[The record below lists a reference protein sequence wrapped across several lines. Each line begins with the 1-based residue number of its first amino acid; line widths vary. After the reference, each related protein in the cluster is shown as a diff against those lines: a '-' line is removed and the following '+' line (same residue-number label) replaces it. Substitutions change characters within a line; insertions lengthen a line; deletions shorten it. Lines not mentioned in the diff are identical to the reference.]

1 MGDLGQSI
9 EDRVRNQKVP
19 LHGPMFRCGSHVLP
33 ICKFY
38 FVCPGLRWN
47 SVRNFIIKKQQ
58 QQKKTPKKAQFSI
71 RKTRNLFIHTKTL
84 QYISQTCKWRCVFC
98 CFFLAYLMCFL
109 FVRKSEHCKARDTRS
124 LTEGAQWSS
133 FSDQHIS
140 FICIFINLF
149 ADSCTL
155 HPLVFRQNHV
165 TCQYNIMANLVGD
178 NILNWAFF
186 SCIAFLQFVRNSRK
200 LKGILSRE
208 SATTSIKQTRELP
221 LVSWRIWKW
230 QSPRYMKTRNK
241 SVSQPRHCA

>member
-47 SVRNFIIKKQQ
+47 SVRNFIIKKNNNN
-58 QQKKTPKKAQFSI
+58 KKRLLKKAQFSI
-71 RKTRNLFIHTKTL
+71 RKTTRKLCSI
-84 QYISQTCKWRCVFC
+84 YARPVSGAVFF

-109 FVRKSEHCKARDTRS
+109 FVRKSEHCKARETRS

-186 SCIAFLQFVRNSRK
+186 P
-200 LKGILSRE
+200 E
-208 SATTSIKQTRELP
+208 
-221 LVSWRIWKW
+221 
-230 QSPRYMKTRNK
+230 
-241 SVSQPRHCA
+241 